1 MTFNQTEFLQKA
13 LIHNGHHIPSAIQ
26 EQMLHYLD
34 LMREWNRVFNLT
46 SIRDPKEMIILHLL
60 DSLSIHPYLHGKNI
74 IDIGTGAGLPGI
86 PLALHNPEK
95 HFVLLDSNHKK
106 TRFLNQVIYDLKI
119 NNVEVVHTRA
129 EDYNKQQ
136 FDSILSRAFSEL
148 LVMLLRTE
156 HLISDT
162 GQFLAMKG
170 TYPEHELQEI
180 PAEFKLINVYKL
192 TIKELNA
199 ERHLVC
205 MEKNTDGKNNR
216 DR

>member
-1 MTFNQTEFLQKA
+1 MTFNQTEFLQQA
-13 LIHNGHHIPSAIQ
+13 LVNNGHDIPLSIQ
-26 EQMLHYLD
+26 EKMLHYLH
-34 LMREWNRVFNLT
+34 LIREWNRVFNLT

-60 DSLSIHPYLHGKNI
+60 DSLSIHAHLHGKNI

-86 PLALHNPEK
+86 PLALTNPTRQ
-95 HFVLLDSNHKK
+95 FVLLDSNHKK
-106 TRFLNQVIYDLKI
+106 TRFLNQVIYDLKLS
-119 NNVEVVHTRA
+119 NVEVVHARV

-136 FDSILSRAFSEL
+136 FDSILSRAFSRL
-148 LVMLLRTE
+148 LVMLLGTN
-156 HLISDT
+156 HLINET

-170 TYPEHELQEI
+170 TYPEHEIQEI
-180 PAEFKLINVYKL
+180 PAEFRLINVYKL

>member
-13 LIHNGHHIPSAIQ
+13 LLHNGHDIPLSIQ
-26 EQMLHYLD
+26 EKMLHYLH

-60 DSLSIHPYLHGKNI
+60 DSLSINAHLHGKNI

-86 PLALHNPEK
+86 PLALTNPTH

-119 NNVEVVHTRA
+119 NNVEVVHARA
-129 EDYNKQQ
+129 EDYHKQQ
-136 FDSILSRAFSEL
+136 FDSVLSRAFSEL
-148 LVMLLRTE
+148 LVMLLGTS
-156 HLISDT
+156 HLINET

-170 TYPEHELQEI
+170 TYPEHEIQKI
-180 PAEFKLINVYKL
+180 PAEFRLINVYKL

-205 MEKNTDGKNNR
+205 MEKNIDGKNNR